1 MKIGLFSD
9 PHYCKIERLGET
21 RMPALSYNKVKEA
34 MEHFKAQK
42 VDICFCLGD
51 LTDSPEGVTKDDAKR
66 NLEEILC
73 LINSYG
79 IPFYLVPGNHDF
91 ITLTREDLLRAGIK
105 TPPYVVENEY
115 SFIILDANYRSNME
129 HFDTAGVV
137 WTDSNLPKE
146 QIDFLKTALNESKK
160 NVIVLV
166 HENLDPSLEETHI
179 IKNANEIREIIKN
192 SGKVKMVIQGHFHG
206 GNEIMVDD
214 IPYFTVGGMC
224 EKDINPYFVKEI

>member
-1 MKIGLFSD
+1 M
-9 PHYCKIERLGET
+9 
-21 RMPALSYNKVKEA
+21 
-34 MEHFKAQK
+34 
-42 VDICFCLGD
+42 
-51 LTDSPEGVTKDDAKR
+51 
-66 NLEEILC
+66 
-73 LINSYG
+73 
-79 IPFYLVPGNHDF
+79 
-91 ITLTREDLLRAGIK
+91 
-105 TPPYVVENEY
+105 
-115 SFIILDANYRSNME
+115 
-129 HFDTAGVV
+129 
-137 WTDSNLPKE
+137 
-146 QIDFLKTALNESKK
+146 SKK